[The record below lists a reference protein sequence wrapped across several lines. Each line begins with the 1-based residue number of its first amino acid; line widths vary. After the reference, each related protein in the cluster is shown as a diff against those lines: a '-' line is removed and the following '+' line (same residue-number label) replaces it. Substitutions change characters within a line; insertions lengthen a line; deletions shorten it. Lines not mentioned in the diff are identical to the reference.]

1 MDARPCPGP
10 GKPGAPAFRLP
21 RNTCDTHVH
30 VVGPFDRYPLVEKR
44 VYTPPEATAQDLE
57 NYLRISGIDRVI
69 VVHVTVAGTT
79 PDITLDAMAQ
89 IGESARGAV
98 LPDETVSDE
107 QIAAWHD
114 AGIRAARITGFGGE
128 PLTEAKIRT
137 IADKVAPYGWH
148 LLYMSL
154 GAEEWERLLPALL
167 DLPVEVCVDHMGG
180 RLYDFDAGT
189 DQPAFQSLLQ
199 TISDGSIWAKVSG
212 YYRYSS
218 DQSYPWS
225 RSLPFAQALV
235 DANPERLIWGSDW
248 PYPALLHKPMHE
260 TAGPIDWLAQLDV
273 PARDLERILVHNPAK
288 LYDFPSD
295 STEAQADG

>member
-1 MDARPCPGP
+1 M
-10 GKPGAPAFRLP
+10 
-21 RNTCDTHVH
+21 
-30 VVGPFDRYPLVEKR
+30 
-44 VYTPPEATAQDLE
+44 YTPPEATARDLE
-57 NYLRISGIDRVI
+57 NYLRVSGIDRVI

-89 IGESARGAV
+89 LGESARGAV
-98 LPDETVSDE
+98 LPEETVSDE
-107 QIAAWHD
+107 QIAAWHR

-154 GAEEWERLLPALL
+154 GAEEWERLLPVLL

-189 DQPAFQSLLQ
+189 DQPAFQSLLR
-199 TISDGSIWAKVSG
+199 TVGEGSIWTKISG

-218 DQSYPWS
+218 DQSYPWP

-248 PYPALLHKPMHE
+248 PYPALFHKPMHK

-273 PARDLERILVHNPAK
+273 PARDLERILVHNAAK

>member
-10 GKPGAPAFRLP
+10 GQPGAPAYRLP

-44 VYTPPEATAQDLE
+44 VYTPPEATARDLE
-57 NYLRISGIDRVI
+57 NYLRVSGIDRVI

-89 IGESARGAV
+89 LGESARGAV
-98 LPDETVSDE
+98 LPEETVSDE
-107 QIAAWHD
+107 QIAAWHR

-154 GAEEWERLLPALL
+154 GAEEWERLLPVLL

-218 DQSYPWS
+218 DQSYPWP

-235 DANPERLIWGSDW
+235 GANPERLIWGSDW
-248 PYPALLHKPMHE
+248 PYPALFHKPMHE
-260 TAGPIDWLAQLDV
+260 TEGPIDWLAQLDV
-273 PARDLERILVHNPAK
+273 PARDLERILVHNAAK